1 MSKMSELSR
10 QTEQDNI
17 AYINSLCEQEP
28 EYVSSCCTAEP
39 FGNSFIE
46 EELTGICSKCYDG
59 ANFNDLN
66 KDE

>member
-1 MSKMSELSR
+1 MSELAM
-10 QTEQDNI
+10 QTEKQDI

-28 EYVSSCCTAEP
+28 DYQSSCCTAEP